1 MNKSRSAKWQRR
13 LIQPPRAV
21 IDIGSNTVR
30 MVIYEGTARAP
41 EVVWNEKVSARLGR
55 DLADSGAI
63 PEEAAEEALA
73 ALARYALILHDLG
86 VEDVQTVATAAAR
99 DATNGSEFLAR
110 VAALGLEPRL
120 LSGEEEATA
129 SAMGALGAF
138 PGARGVVADLG
149 GGSLE
154 LVSVADNSCHEAA
167 SLQLGTLRLPA
178 LRARGSEAFE
188 QAVRKQLGS
197 AGWAAAHP
205 GPMYM
210 IGGTWRA
217 LAAYAMRYFDY
228 PLTDPHGF
236 SLAPEDAHRLAQ

>member
-110 VAALGLEPRL
+110 AAALGLEGFRCAAHGKTHV
-120 LSGEEEATA
+120 SGHSLRKGWATVRKRSSSATVAIALPGA
-129 SAMGALGAF
+129 SAR
-138 PGARGVVADLG
+138 P
-149 GGSLE
+149 GSL
-154 LVSVADNSCHEAA
+154 
-167 SLQLGTLRLPA
+167 
-178 LRARGSEAFE
+178 
-188 QAVRKQLGS
+188 
-197 AGWAAAHP
+197 
-205 GPMYM
+205 
-210 IGGTWRA
+210 
-217 LAAYAMRYFDY
+217 
-228 PLTDPHGF
+228 
-236 SLAPEDAHRLAQ
+236 